1 MQEPVPKAGLTPK
14 QPHGLALP
22 QDGWR
27 IPPIEQPGQP
37 RCGAILGRA
46 AALLPALRP
55 ALF

>member
-1 MQEPVPKAGLTPK
+1 MPKAGLTPK

-46 AALLPALRP
+46 AALLPVLRP
-55 ALF
+55 VLF